1 MEKLQIGIECKDC
14 KSKIIADATNVKKKT
29 LKVNGNSMSDGS
41 IEVVYVDCPICGSRH
56 FVQIDDR
63 MSLELKNKNMKM
75 FVKLAK
81 KKIDYERIP
90 KKDAATFEKLRKKLS
105 DLRATLME
113 RYEGS
118 DVTDTE
124 TGETFQLH
132 FTIC

>member
-1 MEKLQIGIECKDC
+1 MEKLQVTIECKDC
-14 KSKIIADATNVKKKT
+14 KNKMIADAINVKKKT
-29 LKVNGNSMSDGS
+29 LNVNGNSISDGS
-41 IEVVYVDCPICGSRH
+41 IEVVYIYCPNCGSRH
-56 FVQIDDR
+56 FVQVDDKI
-63 MSLELKNKNMKM
+63 SLELKEKNMKM
-75 FVKLAK
+75 FIKLAK

-90 KKDAATFEKLRKKLS
+90 KKDAAMFEKLRKKLS

-132 FTIC
+132 FTIF